1 MDRGFELHLVRPG
14 IPSKA
19 LKSGAFVMA
28 RSKTLLLEISD
39 DCRDVHVQTEQD
51 NSDITHSRYSVFHW
65 DRSPQDVIDWMEAA
79 LKSDPVSA
87 LGPMGP
93 IKRGVRIPMFELT
106 ARLLALPYPLRP
118 E

>member
-1 MDRGFELHLVRPG
+1 
-14 IPSKA
+14 
-19 LKSGAFVMA
+19 
-28 RSKTLLLEISD
+28 
-39 DCRDVHVQTEQD
+39 
-51 NSDITHSRYSVFHW
+51 
-65 DRSPQDVIDWMEAA
+65 MEAA

-106 ARLLALPYPLRP
+106 ARLLALPYPLLP

>member
-1 MDRGFELHLVRPG
+1 
-14 IPSKA
+14 
-19 LKSGAFVMA
+19 MA

-51 NSDITHSRYSVFHW
+51 NSDITHSRYSLFHW

-93 IKRGVRIPMFELT
+93 IKRGGQDSDVRTHSETSRTPIPT
-106 ARLLALPYPLRP
+106 PARMNPVYL
-118 E
+118 EEIC